1 MKRCCFLSIVASLL
15 LVILWGCGGGEKPT
29 TVSIMEPSRGPAVG
43 GSGNSVIE
51 DTVGDVG
58 ANPAFV
64 DIVKAKVTQIG
75 RDQIVF
81 FMELNAPVRPDGTTL
96 YAWFIDKK
104 DTNDGILDPGDF
116 SVNLVFDPVSGF
128 HANLTKA
135 GQAGHPIGGDPSATV
150 LLDNLPF
157 KVKGNT
163 VRVIVGHEQLEQLS
177 DEGLDAFRFAWW
189 AVTRYGQVT
198 PPNTDRAF
206 NVPPLPGTDIWVYR
220 QAPPS
225 H

>member
-1 MKRCCFLSIVASLL
+1 MRRCYLLGVVTGALLVSLL
-15 LVILWGCGGGEKPT
+15 GCGGGDSAF
-29 TVSIMEPSRGPAVG
+29 VSVTGPSRSPKVG

-58 ANPAFV
+58 TNPAFV

-81 FMELNAPVRPDGTTL
+81 FMELNAPVHPDAITL

-104 DTNDGILDPGDF
+104 GTNDGVLHPGDF

-135 GQAGHPIGGDPSATV
+135 GQAGHPIGGNPPATV

-157 KVKGNT
+157 EVNGNT
-163 VRVIVGHEQLEQLS
+163 VRVIVRHDQLEGLS
-177 DEGLDAFRFAWW
+177 GEGLDAFRFAWW
-189 AVTRYGQVT
+189 AVTRYGRVT

-206 NVPPLPGTDIWVYR
+206 NVPPLPGTDLWVYR
-220 QAPPS
+220 QAPPAP
-225 H
+225 

>member
-1 MKRCCFLSIVASLL
+1 MRRLCLLGVIAGTLLVSLL
-15 LVILWGCGGGEKPT
+15 GCGGGDSAFISVT
-29 TVSIMEPSRGPAVG
+29 GSSRGPAVG

-58 ANPAFV
+58 TNPAFV

-81 FMELNAPVRPDGTTL
+81 FMELNAPVRPDNTTL
-96 YAWFIDKK
+96 YAWFIDK
-104 DTNDGILDPGDF
+104 DGDNDGVLNPGDF
-116 SVNLVFDPVSGF
+116 SVNLLFEDGQF
-128 HANLTKA
+128 RATLTKA
-135 GQAGHPIGGDPSATV
+135 ATDGNPVAGATV

-157 KVKGNT
+157 EVKGKT
-163 VRVIVGHEQLEQLS
+163 VRVIVGHDQLEGLS

-189 AVTRYGQVT
+189 AVTRYGRVT

-206 NVPPLPGTDIWVYR
+206 NPPLPGTDLWVYR
-220 QAPPS
+220 QAPPAP
-225 H
+225 

>member
-1 MKRCCFLSIVASLL
+1 MRRLCLLGVIASTLLVSLL
-15 LVILWGCGGGEKPT
+15 GCGGGDSAF
-29 TVSIMEPSRGPAVG
+29 VSVTGSSRGPAVG

-58 ANPAFV
+58 TNPAFV

-81 FMELNAPVRPDGTTL
+81 FMELNAPVRPDNTTL

-104 DTNDGILDPGDF
+104 GDNDGVLHPGDF
-116 SVNLVFDPVSGF
+116 SVNLVFDPESGF
-128 HANLTKA
+128 YANLTKA

-157 KVKGNT
+157 EVKGNT
-163 VRVIVGHEQLEQLS
+163 VRVIVGHDQLKELS
-177 DEGLDAFRFAWW
+177 AEGLDAFRFAWW

-206 NVPPLPGTDIWVYR
+206 NVPPLPGTDFWVYR
-220 QAPPS
+220 EAPPAP
-225 H
+225 

>member
-1 MKRCCFLSIVASLL
+1 MRRLCLLGVIASTLLVSLL
-15 LVILWGCGGGEKPT
+15 GCGGGDSAFISVT
-29 TVSIMEPSRGPAVG
+29 GSSRGPAVG

-58 ANPAFV
+58 TNPAFV

-81 FMELNAPVRPDGTTL
+81 FMELNAPVRPDNTTL

-104 DTNDGILDPGDF
+104 GTDNGAGVLDPGDF
-116 SVNLVFDPVSGF
+116 SVNLVFEGGQF
-128 HANLTKA
+128 RATLTKA
-135 GQAGHPIGGDPSATV
+135 ATPGNPVAGATV

-157 KVKGNT
+157 EVKGNT
-163 VRVIVGHEQLEQLS
+163 VRVIVGHDQLEGL
-177 DEGLDAFRFAWW
+177 EGLDAFRFAWW

-206 NVPPLPGTDIWVYR
+206 NPPLPGTDLWVYR
-220 QAPPS
+220 QAPPAP
-225 H
+225 

>member
-1 MKRCCFLSIVASLL
+1 MRRYYFLGMIVSAI
-15 LVILWGCGGGEKPT
+15 LVSLWGCGGGQPT
-29 TVSIMEPSRGPAVG
+29 LTSVAGPSRGPAVG

-58 ANPAFV
+58 TNPAFV

-81 FMELNAPVRPDGTTL
+81 FMELNAPVRPDTTTL

-104 DTNDGILDPGDF
+104 DTNDGILHPGDF
-116 SVNLVFDPVSGF
+116 SVNLVFEDGQF
-128 HANLTKA
+128 RATLTKA
-135 GQAGHPIGGDPSATV
+135 ETAGNPIADATV

-157 KVKGNT
+157 KVNGRT
-163 VRVIVGHEQLEQLS
+163 VRVIVGHDQLEQLS
-177 DEGLDAFRFAWW
+177 DQGLDAFRFAWW
-189 AVTRYGQVT
+189 AVTRYGRVT

-206 NVPPLPGTDIWVYR
+206 NPPLPGTDLWVYR
-220 QAPPS
+220 QAPPAP
-225 H
+225 

>member
-1 MKRCCFLSIVASLL
+1 MRRCCFIGAVIIT
-15 LVILWGCGGGEKPT
+15 LVFALWGCGGGQPT
-29 TVSIMEPSRGPAVG
+29 LTSVAGPSRGPAVG

-58 ANPAFV
+58 DNPAFV

-81 FMELNAPVRPDGTTL
+81 FMELNATVRPDTTTL

-104 DTNDGILDPGDF
+104 GTNDGILHSGDF
-116 SVNLVFDPVSGF
+116 SVNLLYEGGQFR
-128 HANLTKA
+128 ATLTKA
-135 GQAGHPIGGDPSATV
+135 ATAGNPVAGATV

-157 KVKGNT
+157 KVNGNT
-163 VRVIVGHEQLEQLS
+163 VRVIIGHDQLEQLS
-177 DEGLDAFRFAWW
+177 DQGLDAFRFAWW
-189 AVTRYGQVT
+189 AVTRYGRVT

-206 NVPPLPGTDIWVYR
+206 DVPPLPGTDLWIYR
-220 QAPPS
+220 QAPPAP
-225 H
+225 

>member
-1 MKRCCFLSIVASLL
+1 MRRLCLLGVIASTLLVSLL
-15 LVILWGCGGGEKPT
+15 GCGGGDSAFISVT
-29 TVSIMEPSRGPAVG
+29 GSSRGPAVG

-58 ANPAFV
+58 TNPAFA

-81 FMELNAPVRPDGTTL
+81 FMELNAPVRPDNTTL
-96 YAWFIDKK
+96 YAWFIDKEG
-104 DTNDGILDPGDF
+104 DNDGVLHPGDF
-116 SVNLVFDPVSGF
+116 SVNLVFEGGQF
-128 HANLTKA
+128 RATLTKA
-135 GQAGHPIGGDPSATV
+135 ATLGNPVAGATV

-157 KVKGNT
+157 EVNGNT
-163 VRVIVGHEQLEQLS
+163 VRVIVGHDQLKGLS
-177 DEGLDAFRFAWW
+177 AEGLDAFRFAWW

-206 NVPPLPGTDIWVYR
+206 NVPPLPGTDLWVYR
-220 QAPPS
+220 QAPPAP
-225 H
+225 

>member
-1 MKRCCFLSIVASLL
+1 MRRLCLLGVIASTLLVSLL
-15 LVILWGCGGGEKPT
+15 GCGGGDSAF
-29 TVSIMEPSRGPAVG
+29 VSVTGSSRGPAVG

-58 ANPAFV
+58 TNPAFV

-81 FMELNAPVRPDGTTL
+81 FMELNAPVRPDNTTL

-104 DTNDGILDPGDF
+104 GTNDGVLHPGDF

-128 HANLTKA
+128 YANLTKA
-135 GQAGHPIGGDPSATV
+135 GQAGHPIGGTPSATV

-157 KVKGNT
+157 EVKGKT
-163 VRVIVGHEQLEQLS
+163 VRVIVGHDQLKELS
-177 DEGLDAFRFAWW
+177 AEGLDAFRFAWW

-206 NVPPLPGTDIWVYR
+206 DVPPLPGTDLWVYR
-220 QAPPS
+220 QAPPAP
-225 H
+225 

>member
-1 MKRCCFLSIVASLL
+1 MRRCCFIGAVIIT
-15 LVILWGCGGGEKPT
+15 LVFALWGCGGGQPT
-29 TVSIMEPSRGPAVG
+29 LTSLAGPSRGPAVG

-58 ANPAFV
+58 TNPAFV

-75 RDQIVF
+75 HDQIVF
-81 FMELNAPVRPDGTTL
+81 FMELNAPVRPDTTTL

-104 DTNDGILDPGDF
+104 GTNDGILHPGDF
-116 SVNLVFDPVSGF
+116 SVNLLFEGGQF
-128 HANLTKA
+128 RATLTKA
-135 GQAGHPIGGDPSATV
+135 ATDGNPVEGATV

-157 KVKGNT
+157 EVNGST
-163 VRVIVGHEQLEQLS
+163 VRVIIGHDQLEQLS
-177 DEGLDAFRFAWW
+177 AQGLDAFRFAWW

-206 NVPPLPGTDIWVYR
+206 NVPPLPGTDLWVYR
-220 QAPPS
+220 QAPPAP
-225 H
+225 

>member
-1 MKRCCFLSIVASLL
+1 MRRLCLLGVIASTLLVSLL
-15 LVILWGCGGGEKPT
+15 GCGGGDSAF
-29 TVSIMEPSRGPAVG
+29 VSVTGSSRGPAVG

-58 ANPAFV
+58 TNPAFA

-81 FMELNAPVRPDGTTL
+81 FMELNAPVRPDNTTL
-96 YAWFIDKK
+96 YAWFIDKEG
-104 DTNDGILDPGDF
+104 DNDGVLHPGDF
-116 SVNLVFDPVSGF
+116 SVNLVFEGGQF
-128 HANLTKA
+128 RATLTKA
-135 GQAGHPIGGDPSATV
+135 ATLGNPVAGATV

-157 KVKGNT
+157 EVNGNT
-163 VRVIVGHEQLEQLS
+163 VRVIVGHDQLKGLS
-177 DEGLDAFRFAWW
+177 AEGLDAFRFAWW

-206 NVPPLPGTDIWVYR
+206 NVPPLPGTDLWVYR
-220 QAPPS
+220 QAPPAP
-225 H
+225 

>member
-1 MKRCCFLSIVASLL
+1 MRRLCLLGVIASTLLVSLL
-15 LVILWGCGGGEKPT
+15 GCGGGDSAF
-29 TVSIMEPSRGPAVG
+29 VSVTGSSRGPAVG

-58 ANPAFV
+58 TNPAFV

-81 FMELNAPVRPDGTTL
+81 FMELNAPVRPDNTTL

-104 DTNDGILDPGDF
+104 GTDNGAGVLDPGDF
-116 SVNLVFDPVSGF
+116 SVNLVFEGGQF
-128 HANLTKA
+128 RATLTKA
-135 GQAGHPIGGDPSATV
+135 ATPGNPVAGATV

-157 KVKGNT
+157 EVKGKT
-163 VRVIVGHEQLEQLS
+163 VRVIVGHDQLEGLS
-177 DEGLDAFRFAWW
+177 AEGLDAFRFAWW

-206 NVPPLPGTDIWVYR
+206 NVPPLPGTDFWVYR
-220 QAPPS
+220 EAPPAP
-225 H
+225 

>member
-1 MKRCCFLSIVASLL
+1 MRRCYFLGLIVSA
-15 LVILWGCGGGEKPT
+15 LVITLWGCGGGKPA
-29 TVSIMEPSRGPAVG
+29 SISVTELSRGPKVS

-58 ANPAFV
+58 TNPAFV

-81 FMELNAPVRPDGTTL
+81 FMELNAPVRPDATTL
-96 YAWFIDKK
+96 YAWFIDKQ
-104 DTNDGILDPGDF
+104 DTNDGILHPGDF
-116 SVNLVFDPVSGF
+116 SVNLVFDPESGF
-128 HANLTKA
+128 YANLTKA
-135 GQAGHPIGGDPSATV
+135 GQAGYPIGGSPTATV
-150 LLDNLPF
+150 LLENLPF
-157 KVKGNT
+157 EVNGST
-163 VRVIVGHEQLEQLS
+163 VRVIVGHDQLKQLS
-177 DEGLDAFRFAWW
+177 EQGLDAFRFAWW

-220 QAPPS
+220 QSPSAP
-225 H
+225 

>member
-1 MKRCCFLSIVASLL
+1 VRRWYLLGVVVSTLLVSLL
-15 LVILWGCGGGEKPT
+15 GCGGGDSASVT
-29 TVSIMEPSRGPAVG
+29 GSSSGPAVG

-51 DTVGDVG
+51 DRVIEDTVGDVG
-58 ANPAFV
+58 TNPAFV

-81 FMELNAPVRPDGTTL
+81 FMELNAPVRPDATTL

-104 DTNDGILDPGDF
+104 DTNDGVLDPGDF
-116 SVNLVFDPVSGF
+116 SVNLVFEGGQF
-128 HANLTKA
+128 RATLTKA
-135 GQAGHPIGGDPSATV
+135 TTPGNPVAGATV

-157 KVKGNT
+157 EVNDST
-163 VRVIVGHEQLEQLS
+163 VRVIVGHDQLEGLS
-177 DEGLDAFRFAWW
+177 GEGLDAFRFAWW

-206 NVPPLPGTDIWVYR
+206 NVPPPPGTDLWVYR
-220 QAPPS
+220 EAPPAP
-225 H
+225 

>member
-1 MKRCCFLSIVASLL
+1 MRRLCLLGVIASTLLVSLL
-15 LVILWGCGGGEKPT
+15 GCGGGDSAF
-29 TVSIMEPSRGPAVG
+29 VSVTGSSRGPEVG

-58 ANPAFV
+58 TNPAFV

-81 FMELNAPVRPDGTTL
+81 FMELNAPVRPDNTTL

-104 DTNDGILDPGDF
+104 GTDDGVLHPGDF

-128 HANLTKA
+128 YANLTKA
-135 GQAGHPIGGDPSATV
+135 GQAGYPIGGTPSATV

-157 KVKGNT
+157 KVKGKT
-163 VRVIVGHEQLEQLS
+163 VRVIVGHDQLKELS
-177 DEGLDAFRFAWW
+177 AEGLDAFRFAWW
-189 AVTRYGQVT
+189 AVTRYGRVT

-206 NVPPLPGTDIWVYR
+206 NVPPLPGTDLWVYR
-220 QAPPS
+220 QAPPAP
-225 H
+225 